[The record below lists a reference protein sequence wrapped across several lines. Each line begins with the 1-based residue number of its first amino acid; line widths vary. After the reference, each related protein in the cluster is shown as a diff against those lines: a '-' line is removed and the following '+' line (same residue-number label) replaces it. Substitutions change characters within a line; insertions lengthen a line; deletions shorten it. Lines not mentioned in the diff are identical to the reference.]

1 MCSWRQPTSGLLVL
15 GTSAVAA
22 ATGGP
27 YRWELALFRRL
38 NELPDAIHPPVWA
51 VMQLGAL
58 GAGPVLG
65 AVAWRAGHRDLA
77 ARMVTGATASWAL
90 AKLVKRAVRR
100 GRPAG
105 LVSGTHIR
113 GKEATGLGY
122 LSGHSA
128 VAVSL
133 MATAASGGPRHRRVF
148 GAAAASVGLAR
159 MYVGAHLPLDVIG
172 GVGLGLVVD
181 GVLRRYLHDD
191 DGARRAAGFP
201 S

>member
-1 MCSWRQPTSGLLVL
+1 MSSWHQSTSGLALL

-27 YRWELALFRRL
+27 YRWELSLFRPV
-38 NELPDAIHPPVWA
+38 NDLPDVIHPPVW
-51 VMQLGAL
+51 VLMQLGAL

-65 AVAWRAGHRDLA
+65 AVAWGTGRRDVA
-77 ARMVTGATASWAL
+77 TRMVAGATASWAA
-90 AKLVKRAVRR
+90 AKLVKRVVRR
-100 GRPAG
+100 GRPAQ
-105 LVSGTHIR
+105 LVRGTHVR
-113 GKEATGLGY
+113 GKEATGFGY

-133 MATAASGGPRHRRVF
+133 MAAATSAVPRRRRLFATTAAT
-148 GAAAASVGLAR
+148 VGLAR

-181 GVLRRYLHDD
+181 GVLRRYLQAD
-191 DGARRAAGFP
+191 DGAHRALGIPA
-201 S
+201 

>member
-1 MCSWRQPTSGLLVL
+1 MSSWRQPESGLLML

-27 YRWELALFRRL
+27 YRWELALFRPV
-38 NELPDAIHPPVWA
+38 NGLPDALHPPVWA

-58 GAGPVLG
+58 GAAPVLG
-65 AVAWRAGHRDLA
+65 AVAWRAGRRDLA
-77 ARMVTGATASWAL
+77 VRMVAGATTSWTL
-90 AKLVKRAVRR
+90 AKLVKQVVRR
-100 GRPAG
+100 GRPAQ
-105 LVSGTHIR
+105 LVPGTHVR

-133 MATAASGGPRHRRVF
+133 MAAATAAVPQRRNLF
-148 GAAAASVGLAR
+148 ATAAATVGFAR
-159 MYVGAHLPLDVIG
+159 LYVGAHLPLDVVG
-172 GVGLGLVVD
+172 GVGLGLVVN

-191 DGARRAAGFP
+191 VRTHRAIGVPA
-201 S
+201 